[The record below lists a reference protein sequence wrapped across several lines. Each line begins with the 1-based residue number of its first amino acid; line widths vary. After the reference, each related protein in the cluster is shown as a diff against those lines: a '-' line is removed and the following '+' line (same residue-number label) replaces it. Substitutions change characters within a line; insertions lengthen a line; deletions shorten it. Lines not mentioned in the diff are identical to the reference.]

1 MLLFLFVSRSHSHS
15 LSPFL
20 CRLRGPN
27 WVISWKDTGEDNAQ
41 QQRQQQQHHLLVDN
55 IISFVP

>member
-1 MLLFLFVSRSHSHS
+1 MLLFLFVSRSRSYS

-41 QQRQQQQHHLLVDN
+41 QQQQQHHLLVDN

>member
-1 MLLFLFVSRSHSHS
+1 MLLFLFVSRSHSHT

-41 QQRQQQQHHLLVDN
+41 QQQHHLLVDN